1 MPHFRETQMTK
12 ALICALA
19 ITGLTTPAFADFW
32 VVQDATK
39 HCSVVKEKPTD
50 TKTLVLGDTSFKT
63 HEEARNS
70 MKNTKACN
78 P

>member
-1 MPHFRETQMTK
+1 MTK

-19 ITGLTTPAFADFW
+19 IAGLTTPAFADFW
-32 VVQDATK
+32 VVQDSSTK
-39 HCSVVKEKPTD
+39 HCLVVKEKPTN
-50 TKTLVLGDTSFKT
+50 TKMTVLGDTAFKT

-70 MKNTKACN
+70 MKTIKACN